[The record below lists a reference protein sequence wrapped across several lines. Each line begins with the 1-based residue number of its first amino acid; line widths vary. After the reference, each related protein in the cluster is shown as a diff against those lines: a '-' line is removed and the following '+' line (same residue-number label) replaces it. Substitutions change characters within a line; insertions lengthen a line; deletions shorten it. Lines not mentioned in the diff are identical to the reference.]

1 MAISSRVTNTLQ
13 APDMKGLLSDM
24 RPLPLLVISASA
36 LLVMGVVMISSAS
49 MDMAAE
55 TLGNSYHYVVRQLI
69 FAGLGLLAALV
80 AVNVPVAWWQRS
92 GFLLLLVALVLL
104 LLVLT
109 PVGRTVNGSTRWIPV
124 GLFNIQVSEVAKL
137 CLIAYLAGYLVRRHD
152 ELMNTWMGFIKPVAV
167 LSFASFLLVIEPDF
181 GATVVLMTAA
191 MGMIFLSGVRLSRF
205 MPLIGLFLVLGVML
219 VLTQP
224 YRIKR
229 VVSYLD
235 PWKDQFDTGYQLTQS
250 LIAFGRGD
258 WAGVG
263 LGNSVQKLFFL
274 PEAHTDFV
282 FAIIAEEFGLFG
294 SLLVLAL
301 FTVLVVSGFVIARRA
316 EKAGMPF
323 GACFCYGLVF
333 LLGLQAA
340 INMAVST
347 GLLPTKGLT
356 LPLVSYGG
364 SSLIVT
370 CISIGV
376 IVRVELERL
385 DKLRSEAAEKRP
397 GKARKGGAVYE

>member
-1 MAISSRVTNTLQ
+1 MTSSRLIATLQ
-13 APDMKGLLSDM
+13 TPDTSSLLRDM

-69 FAGLGLLAALV
+69 FAGLGLFMALV
-80 AVNVPVAWWQRS
+80 AVNVPIAWWQRS
-92 GFLLLLVALVLL
+92 GFLLLVVALL
-104 LLVLT
+104 LLVLVLT
-109 PVGRTVNGSTRWIPV
+109 PLGRTVNGSTRWISM

-137 CLIAYLAGYLVRRHD
+137 CLVAYLAGYLVRRHD
-152 ELMNTWMGFIKPVAV
+152 ELMNTWMGFIKPVVV
-167 LSFASFLLVIEPDF
+167 LSFASFLMVIEPDF

-205 MPLIGLFLVLGVML
+205 MPLIGLFVSIGVIL
-219 VLTQP
+219 IVTQP

-282 FAIIAEEFGLFG
+282 FAIIAEEFGLLG
-294 SLLVLAL
+294 SLLVLGL
-301 FTVLVVSGFVIARRA
+301 FAVMVVSGFVIARRA
-316 EKAGMPF
+316 EKAKMPF
-323 GACFCYGLVF
+323 AACFSYGLV
-333 LLGLQAA
+333 LLIGLQAA

-364 SSLIVT
+364 SSLMVT
-370 CISIGV
+370 CVSIGV

-385 DKLRSEAAEKRP
+385 DKLRSAGAGSGPAK
-397 GKARKGGAVYE
+397 KGGAAYE